1 MDFIVPLKILILAI
15 FFTSGLE
22 TTISRAPFKPNS
34 LVLPLTKD
42 GATNLHV
49 AYIRKR
55 NLRVS
60 IPVIVDLNG
69 RFLWVNCSRNYLS
82 SSYNAP
88 ICHSTQCSK
97 AGVHYCHKC
106 TWKDFEPGCH
116 NNTCAV
122 IATNPVTQVN
132 GLGELSQ
139 DVISIQSI
147 APDGSRVG
155 QYADIPN
162 FLFTCAPSS
171 LLRGPLP
178 RGVAGV
184 AGLSHNQVSLPIQVA
199 TYFGFQPEFAL
210 CLSPYTERKGGI
222 FFGNIPSSVRPK
234 TLVYTPLTIS
244 EPGEYF
250 IPVRSIQVNNKLI
263 TFRSTRGRVG
273 FGGALVSTTTPY
285 TSLERSIFK
294 SVSESF
300 ADQLSG
306 VPQVKAVPPFS
317 LCFNA
322 NQMPPTRVGGIPD
335 IDFVMQNRN
344 VTWKVLGVDA
354 IVHARP
360 GVDCLAFVDAG
371 MNPRTSVVIGANQ
384 MEGSNF
390 LHFDLTRSRLGF
402 VHSRFETPV
411 NCTDFKYDSVELD
424 AMGDD

>member
-1 MDFIVPLKILILAI
+1 MDSIPLKILILVM
-15 FFTSGLE
+15 FFSSGL
-22 TTISRAPFKPNS
+22 TTTSRSHRRAPFKPKS

-42 GATNLHV
+42 SATKLHV

-55 NLRVS
+55 SLRVS
-60 IPVIVDLNG
+60 IPLIVDLNG
-69 RFLWVNCSRNYLS
+69 RFLLLECSRNYLS

-97 AGVHYCHKC
+97 AGVHYCHIC
-106 TWKDFEPGCH
+106 SSKDLEPGCH

-132 GLGELSQ
+132 GLGELAQ

-155 QYADIPN
+155 PYAHIPD

-178 RGVAGV
+178 RGAAGV
-184 AGLSHNQVSLPIQVA
+184 AGLSQNQVSLPVQVA
-199 TYFGFQPEFAL
+199 SYFGFQPEFAL
-210 CLSPYTERKGGI
+210 CLSPYPDRKGGI

-234 TLVYTPLTIS
+234 SLVYTQLTIS

-250 IPVRSIQVNNKLI
+250 IPVRSIRVNNKLI
-263 TFRSTRGRVG
+263 TFKSTIGRVA
-273 FGGALVSTTTPY
+273 FGGALISTTTPY
-285 TSLERSIFK
+285 TSLEHSIF
-294 SVSESF
+294 ESC
-300 ADQLSG
+300 AS
-306 VPQVKAVPPFS
+306 
-317 LCFNA
+317 NA
-322 NQMPPTRVGGIPD
+322 TNTIGGIPD
-335 IDFVMQNRN
+335 VDFVMQNRN

-354 IVHARP
+354 ILRARP

-371 MNPRTSVVIGANQ
+371 LNPRASIVIGTNQ

-390 LHFDLTRSRLGF
+390 LHFDLARSRLGF
-402 VHSRFETPV
+402 VHSRLETPV
-411 NCTDFKYDSVELD
+411 NCTDFKYDGAQMDVL
-424 AMGDD
+424 GDDQGLT